1 VTPPPG
7 LLWVEGDGVRG
18 VAFAMARDADGRHL
32 FVMFADRGVVAEVDA
47 NTASMVRP
55 YFGDV
60 YTPYLI
66 GRAARE
72 S

>member
-1 VTPPPG
+1 MTPLPG

-18 VAFAMARDADGRHL
+18 VAFAMVRDDDGRYQ
-32 FVMFADRGVVAEVDA
+32 FVMFASSGTVAEVDA

-66 GRAARE
+66 GRAAGK
-72 S
+72 

>member
-1 VTPPPG
+1 VTSLPG

-18 VAFAMARDADGRHL
+18 VAFAMARDDTGRHL
-32 FVMFADRGVVAEVDA
+32 FVMFADNGTVAEV
-47 NTASMVRP
+47 NTNNATQVRP

-66 GRAARE
+66 GRAAGK
-72 S
+72 